1 MPLEGRRTGRLCLL
15 AALVLAPWPSSLA
28 WAQTVAPPAPLPAA
42 GVDTTSTTTS
52 PASTDKQPS
61 SNEGR
66 PVASG
71 SETAAAS
78 PEPVSPVA
86 TAVPSVEAAPAPAA
100 GIASGS
106 EAAGPSLALD
116 IAAALSRLPARAGI
130 DTRDRAALVA
140 AYEARGG
147 NPIWVTAKG
156 ARPEALKLKDEIAK
170 ADDWGLKR
178 SEFDLPALE
187 AARRDGSDVPLD
199 RLADI
204 EAGLSIAI
212 LKYARHAR
220 GGRVEPTEITEFLDR
235 KPQVFDPR
243 SVLEQIATAAEP
255 DVYLRNL
262 HPRHAEFERL
272 RQRYLIVRD
281 APAAQSKGS
290 VLSEAEQLQA
300 NMEQWRWMPADLGAF
315 HIWVNIPEQ
324 LVRVVRG
331 NEVIHTER
339 VIVGKAD
346 TQTPIFSDEMEQV
359 IFHPFWGVPDSIKT
373 NEVLP
378 GLKRG
383 GAILAKQNLK
393 IQHRGKDINPAT
405 VDWNRTDIRNFHVFQ
420 PPGSGNVLGAVKF
433 WLPNKH
439 SVYLHDTPSKSLFKA
454 ATRTFSHGCVR
465 VQDPIRLA
473 EMILAEDRGMTE
485 DRVRSLARKGAPE
498 NNQMNLARRIPV
510 HITYFTVR
518 TDRGGEVSTFKDI
531 YGHERRISL
540 ALEGKMHLIKP
551 VPKPTTPAGPVG
563 RLVEVSSDGSM
574 FSGFSGGSVSTTRP
588 EWARRVFS
596 GSDHVSGG
604 N

>member
-1 MPLEGRRTGRLCLL
+1 MQSSAD
-15 AALVLAPWPSSLA
+15 AARPQAPSS
-28 WAQTVAPPAPLPAA
+28 
-42 GVDTTSTTTS
+42 DTASAS
-52 PASTDKQPS
+52 SEPASPTA
-61 SNEGR
+61 
-66 PVASG
+66 PVNPDAVAKPASDVG
-71 SETAAAS
+71 LAS
-78 PEPVSPVA
+78 R
-86 TAVPSVEAAPAPAA
+86 
-100 GIASGS
+100 S
-106 EAAGPSLALD
+106 EASSSLLTLD
-116 IAAALSRLPARAGI
+116 TAAALSRLPAKAGV
-130 DTRDRAALVA
+130 DARDRAAVVSTYA
-140 AYEARGG
+140 ARGG
-147 NPIWVTAKG
+147 NPIWMTAKG
-156 ARPEALKLKDEIAK
+156 ARPEAMRLKDEIAK

-178 SEFDLPALE
+178 SDFDLSALD
-187 AARRDGSDVPLD
+187 AAQPRSTDLPLD
-199 RLADI
+199 RLADA
-204 EAGLSIAI
+204 EVGLSIAT

-235 KPQVFDPR
+235 KSQVFDPR
-243 SVLEQIATAAEP
+243 SVLEQIAAAAEP
-255 DVYLRNL
+255 DLYLRKL

-272 RQRYLIVRD
+272 RQRYLAVRD
-281 APAAQSKGS
+281 APTAQSKGNG
-290 VLSEAEQLQA
+290 LLDAEQLLA

-324 LVRVVRG
+324 LIRVVRG

-383 GAILAKQNLK
+383 RAILAKQNLK

-420 PPGSGNVLGAVKF
+420 PPGSGNVLGVVKF

-454 ATRTFSHGCVR
+454 ATRAFSHGCVR

-485 DRVRSLARKGAPE
+485 DRVQSLARKGAPE

-518 TDRGGEVSTFKDI
+518 ADRGGEVSTFKDI
-531 YGHERRISL
+531 YGHEKRISL
-540 ALEGKMHLIKP
+540 ALDGKMHLIKP
-551 VPKPTTPAGPVG
+551 VPKPKTPAGPVG
-563 RLVEVSSDGSM
+563 RLVEISSGGSVFSG

-596 GSDHVSGG
+596 GSDHFSGG